1 MENNNEITRVKK
13 KIRDKLI
20 SEELTDIIVG
30 LISFLILS
38 AIFGYIGYKFCLD
51 NGYDIQKGIV
61 FVILFPM
68 GIAILKETNLGNKF
82 IYIIYGVLY
91 FILLDYIPTYVGI
104 ALLCIIVLLFIGIFI
119 SVLKKDRSEEI
130 DRIYRQEYCHSTKMT
145 KFKRPTDHKQPKTIK
160 DKSVDFNFPEEKY
173 YCERCFKEITQEE
186 YELYDDM
193 CEECFEETHYDF
205 DGNPR
210 EDYWNY

>member
-38 AIFGYIGYKFCLD
+38 GIFGYIGYKFCLD

-61 FVILFPM
+61 FGILFPM